1 MSLCGSWGYALAFS
15 LEWRML
21 QGVNIFH
28 LLGVSALQERSTI
41 LFCVSLGA
49 KPGSQA
55 GLYCS
60 FLAASPLSLWPLL
73 PLISTPFYL
82 FLELREGHEGWMKS
96 VSYKWER
103 EDTERPPS
111 QEPRRVPLNLS
122 YWILSFDQQNA
133 DLKILDW
140 GLHIMTHYM

>member
-15 LEWRML
+15 LEGRML

-55 GLYCS
+55 WLCS
-60 FLAASPLSLWPLL
+60 SLLAASLCLCGPSRPSLAPVSTCSGTSGKAMKAEWNLCPTNKKQRAQKGTHAQESLRVLLS
-73 PLISTPFYL
+73 
-82 FLELREGHEGWMKS
+82 
-96 VSYKWER
+96 
-103 EDTERPPS
+103 
-111 QEPRRVPLNLS
+111 LS

-133 DLKILDW
+133 DLKVFDW